1 MSRLQQ
7 RPVLFKC
14 VTFCSHFYLLSSLYF
29 LNISFKVSTFSTCF
43 VRYVIDEYCVSRR
56 AVLVGQFID
65 ALTRGGP
72 SGNPAPIEMRAH
84 DPQIYITDILVWIN
98 KAIPVERQNLY
109 LLVKLCDN
117 TGKTFTK
124 PQN

>member
-1 MSRLQQ
+1 M
-7 RPVLFKC
+7 
-14 VTFCSHFYLLSSLYF
+14 
-29 LNISFKVSTFSTCF
+29 
-43 VRYVIDEYCVSRR
+43 SRR

-117 TGKTFTK
+117 TGETFTR
-124 PQN
+124 P